1 MPARAALILTTAVLV
16 LMLGAAN
23 AQDVPKAQDP
33 SKTQDPTKTE
43 GDTKAAPQQERTFGF
58 YRCGPEGQDLRDSPC
73 PEGQGRKAEVP
84 KDTVDPKDTDAAR
97 KRTAA
102 ETRDLAARERERE
115 RQSAKTPPKAAGIDG
130 RLPGQQRA
138 AKPAKPADPKKPKPK
153 DPKKPPKKKP
163 KVPKS
168 PDGALQPKPST

>member
-23 AQDVPKAQDP
+23 AQDVPKAP
-33 SKTQDPTKTE
+33 
-43 GDTKAAPQQERTFGF
+43 PQQERTFGF

-84 KDTVDPKDTDAAR
+84 KDPVDPKEADTAR

-102 ETRDLAARERERE
+102 ETRDLAVRERERE
-115 RQSAKTPPKAAGIDG
+115 RQSAKAPPKAAGIDG
-130 RLPGQQRA
+130 RLPGQRA

-168 PDGALQPKPST
+168 PDGALQPKPTTSDSTTTPAAR